1 MSVSDVF
8 SIGLSALYA
17 QKTALEVTSEN
28 ISNVNTPGYS
38 KQTAILEPAMTT
50 LESRFPMGNGVQ
62 VAAIKRNYDDFLQQQ
77 LVTANSGSGNYN
89 TQQTATQS
97 IQQ

>member
-17 QKTALEVTSEN
+17 QKLALEVTSEN

-38 KQTAILEPAMTT
+38 KQTAIL
-50 LESRFPMGNGVQ
+50 
-62 VAAIKRNYDDFLQQQ
+62 
-77 LVTANSGSGNYN
+77 
-89 TQQTATQS
+89 
-97 IQQ
+97 